1 MMRDGGSKMNGK
13 RSRIAVMMILLL
25 SLSLS
30 ACGAQQ
36 EGAPEPISGP
46 ADLTIGSKNFTENI
60 ILAHMMA
67 DLIEDRTGL
76 KVKRTLNLGGSSVT
90 WKALQSNDIQLYP
103 DYTGTIVANYY
114 QQETGDAEE
123 TLNRTRELVGK
134 DGLEFLEP
142 LGFSNS
148 YTLAVSQQTAAKYNL
163 RTYSDLAKVSPD
175 MVLGAEFEF
184 TDRPDTYP
192 GLKELYNMNFKR
204 VKGMDQGIKYR
215 LIGQNDLDVA
225 SAYTTDGQIKV
236 NNLFILEDDKGFF
249 PPYDAGAVVRKDIL
263 KKHPEIRDA
272 LNELAGKIDEG
283 RMQELN
289 ALVDEGYREDIVA
302 RDFLKELGLLKK

>member
-1 MMRDGGSKMNGK
+1 MNIKRWLFGAIAFMFSISVIGCGVQRSAPGSG
-13 RSRIAVMMILLL
+13 
-25 SLSLS
+25 
-30 ACGAQQ
+30 
-36 EGAPEPISGP
+36 GP

-76 KVKRTLNLGGSSVT
+76 KVRRTLNLGGSSVT
-90 WKALQSNDIQLYP
+90 WKALLNNDIQLYP

-114 QQETGDAEE
+114 QKETGNAQETLKRA
-123 TLNRTRELVGK
+123 RELVRGN
-134 DGLEFLEP
+134 GLEFLEP
-142 LGFSNS
+142 LGFNNS
-148 YTLAVSQQTAAKYNL
+148 YALAVTPETAEKYNL
-163 RTYSDLAKVSPD
+163 KTYSDLAKVSAGLE
-175 MVLGAEFEF
+175 LGAEFEF

-215 LIGQNDLDVA
+215 LISQNDLDVA

-236 NNLFILEDDKGFF
+236 NNLVILEDDKDFF
-249 PPYDAGAVVRKDIL
+249 PPYDAGAVVRSDLL
-263 KKHPEIRDA
+263 KKYPEIRDA
-272 LNELAGKIDEG
+272 LNELGGKINEEN
-283 RMQELN
+283 MQEMN

-302 RDFLKELGLLKK
+302 RDFLVKLGLLEK

>member
-1 MMRDGGSKMNGK
+1 MNKK
-13 RSRIAVMMILLL
+13 RWLLAAVAFMFSI
-25 SLSLS
+25 SVIG
-30 ACGAQQ
+30 CGAQQ
-36 EGAPEPISGP
+36 SAPGSGGP

-76 KVKRTLNLGGSSVT
+76 TVRRTLNLGGSSVT
-90 WKALQSNDIQLYP
+90 WKALLNNDIQLYP

-114 QQETGDAEE
+114 QKETGSAEE
-123 TLNRTRELVGK
+123 TLKRTRELVRG

-148 YTLAVSQQTAAKYNL
+148 YALAVTPETAEKYNL
-163 RTYSDLAKVSPD
+163 KTYSDLAKVSAGLE
-175 MVLGAEFEF
+175 LGAEFEF

-236 NNLFILEDDKGFF
+236 NNLVILEDDKGFF
-249 PPYDAGAVVRKDIL
+249 PPYDAGAVVRSDLL
-263 KKHPEIRDA
+263 KKYPEIRDA
-272 LNELAGKIDEG
+272 LNELGGKINEEN
-283 RMQELN
+283 MQEMN

-302 RDFLKELGLLKK
+302 RDFLVKLGLFQK